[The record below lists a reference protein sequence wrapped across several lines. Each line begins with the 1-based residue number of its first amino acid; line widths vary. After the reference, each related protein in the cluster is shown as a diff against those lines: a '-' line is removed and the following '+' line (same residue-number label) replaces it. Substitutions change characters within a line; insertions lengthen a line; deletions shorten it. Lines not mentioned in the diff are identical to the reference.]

1 MNASEH
7 SSDISLEKQVLS
19 YLLYKDF
26 YDRVKNIVTRDMFE
40 GRLVTLF
47 DTITF
52 AHKTYD
58 SLDIHPSQ
66 LAALV
71 NDRNPA
77 MPKSA
82 MFEIYEVIDSLP
94 NRMSDAGDL
103 EYDVVK
109 NFWVR
114 DRARQIGEKAIAI
127 FTGESEHFGE
137 LKTLIDMVEDGR
149 MSDKTTYSELDKGL
163 SQLLEEEAGD
173 PDFPFDWDVLS
184 DMLPGMDRGN
194 LGILFARPEVGKTTF
209 CAFLAANY
217 IRNKQKVVYWA
228 NEEPAEKIK
237 MRIIQSFFAQTREEM
252 KNASAELDETY
263 LRDIDPYLTVMD
275 SVGTS
280 MEELNEYAQ
289 LNEPDVMF
297 CDQLDKFRVA
307 GEFNRGDERLKETYV
322 LAREIAKRNKL
333 LVWSVSQA
341 SYEAHD
347 RQFIDYSMLDGSRT
361 GKAGEADVI
370 IGIGKTGTS
379 EEENT
384 VRHICVSK
392 NKLNGWHGMINCHID
407 VHRGVYY

>member
-1 MNASEH
+1 
-7 SSDISLEKQVLS
+7 LGF
-19 YLLYKDF
+19 LLNSDF
-26 YDRVKNIVTRDMFE
+26 YGRVKNIVTRDMFE
-40 GRLVTLF
+40 GRYVTVFDAITYGQKTYGVTL
-47 DTITF
+47 
-52 AHKTYD
+52 
-58 SLDIHPSQ
+58 HPNQ
-66 LAALV
+66 LAAVV

-82 MFEIYEVIDSLP
+82 MYEIYDIIKLLP
-94 NRMSDAGDL
+94 THMSDAADL

-149 MSDKTTYSELDKGL
+149 MSDKTTYSEMDKGFTE
-163 SQLLEEEAGD
+163 LLEEETGD
-173 PDFPFDWDVLS
+173 PDFPFGWDL
-184 DMLPGMDRGN
+184 LRHHLAGMDRGN
-194 LGILFARPEVGKTTF
+194 LGIIFARPEVGKTTF
-209 CAFLAANY
+209 CAFIASNY
-217 IRNKQKVVYWA
+217 IKQKQKVVYWA

-237 MRIIQSFFAQTREEM
+237 MRIIQSYFSLTREEM
-252 KNASAELDETY
+252 RDSSQQLAERYKAE
-263 LRDIDPYLTVMD
+263 IEPYLTVMD

-280 MEELNEYAQ
+280 MSELNEYAQ

-297 CDQLDKFRVA
+297 CDQLDKFRVD
-307 GEFNRGDERLKETYV
+307 GEFNRGDEKLKEIYV
-322 LAREIAKRNKL
+322 TAREIAKRNKL

-341 SYEAHD
+341 SFDAHD
-347 RQFIDYSMLDGSRT
+347 RQFIDYAMLDGSRT

-370 IGIGKTGTS
+370 VGIGKTGTS

-384 VRHICVSK
+384 VRHICISK
-392 NKLNGWHGMINCHID
+392 NKLNGWHGMFTSHID